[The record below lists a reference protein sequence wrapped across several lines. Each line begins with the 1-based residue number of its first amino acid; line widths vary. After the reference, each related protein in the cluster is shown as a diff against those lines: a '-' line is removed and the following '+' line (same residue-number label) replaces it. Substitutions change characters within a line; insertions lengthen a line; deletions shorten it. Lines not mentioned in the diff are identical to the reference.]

1 MDYLVNARDEY
12 QNVRSISYFTL
23 NYTYVLFFSMILIFL
38 LPLLLWI
45 FIKITVKILK
55 AQNTYCESGL
65 LFFFDPE
72 ENERCTA
79 MYLKD
84 HETGPL
90 HKNIRN
96 LNEENDKVGKQIQK
110 IKKQMKRYVLDKQ
123 EADIHERYRVA
134 EAIADYRELKHRIHD
149 VKSLANDMK
158 QKNQELIGGFA
169 AWINNTV
176 DAVNETL
183 IQEANNARNNL
194 IRIAYTKRVDVLRKR
209 LLQKYDSIL
218 NYFGRYN
225 AMNEDA
231 PVNPERVLPLEER
244 YRKEGTPLGTK
255 PTATSTTKSVVNPVT
270 NPVAKSIVKSVSK
283 NIKKVFKK
291 RRI

>member
-38 LPLLLWI
+38 LPLLLWV

-134 EAIADYRELKHRIHD
+134 EAIADYRELKQRIHN
-149 VKSLANDMK
+149 VKSLANDMQ

-255 PTATSTTKSVVNPVT
+255 PTATSTTNPVT
-270 NPVAKSIVKSVSK
+270 NSVTNPVTKSVP
-283 NIKKVFKK
+283 NVFKK
-291 RRI
+291 RVKNVFKR